1 MSLLLRM
8 ALPLTLWL
16 ASFSALY
23 ALHGLLCS
31 SRWALEQGML
41 AGRAP
46 LVAAVLLALAAQ
58 AGALWALRRWPAADP
73 WIARVSLGLGVVAL
87 VSTVW
92 TLLPVLTVAHC
103 L

>member
-58 AGALWALRRWPAADP
+58 AARSGRCAAGPPPTPGSPASALASAWWP
-73 WIARVSLGLGVVAL
+73 
-87 VSTVW
+87 
-92 TLLPVLTVAHC
+92 
-103 L
+103 